1 MLQAFSRINDG
12 KLCVQLDIGCGCIR
26 IVFIWIAD
34 EKEMESIFFLCEY
47 FNFCNFVFTPIL
59 DKCYSGLSNGLVQRS
74 SSQNRDVF
82 LPMLRI

>member
-34 EKEMESIFFLCEY
+34 EKEMESIFSY
-47 FNFCNFVFTPIL
+47 VSIL
-59 DKCYSGLSNGLVQRS
+59 IFAILFSLPYWINVIRASQMDWYSEAAA
-74 SSQNRDVF
+74 
-82 LPMLRI
+82 RIGIFYPCSAFK